1 MEFRIIY
8 CNNCKKILGRYN
20 MKYYSDD
27 KIGEVIK
34 VSHSSHVKRGHLIEL
49 KREKKNSRKWVTKVP
64 LNHVKNKTEKIT
76 RKLKAKQKRIQNY
89 EQAGMETD
97 RLFADVYQDFT
108 TPHSSTNIRIR
119 RN

>member
-49 KREKKNSRKWVTKVP
+49 KREKK
-64 LNHVKNKTEKIT
+64 
-76 RKLKAKQKRIQNY
+76 
-89 EQAGMETD
+89 D
-97 RLFADVYQDFT
+97 
-108 TPHSSTNIRIR
+108 
-119 RN
+119 